1 MPNNLL
7 VRYIFALRQFGL
19 FGNLR
24 NKISE
29 LYQTSEMAQ
38 NKAIFRIS
46 VRNKK
51 IPVLFVTPRRIGFQ
65 LKISGEMILKIWR
78 VKLRESMQIR

>member
-38 NKAIFRIS
+38 NKAILRIS

-51 IPVLFVTPRRIGFQ
+51 IPVRRNMKPADSEMQ
-65 LKISGEMILKIWR
+65 YSSGNL
-78 VKLRESMQIR
+78 V

>member
-1 MPNNLL
+1 MNYSFNTANKNVPNNLL

-38 NKAIFRIS
+38 NKAILRIS

-51 IPVLFVTPRRIGFQ
+51 IPVRRNMKPADSEMQ
-65 LKISGEMILKIWR
+65 YSSGNL
-78 VKLRESMQIR
+78 V